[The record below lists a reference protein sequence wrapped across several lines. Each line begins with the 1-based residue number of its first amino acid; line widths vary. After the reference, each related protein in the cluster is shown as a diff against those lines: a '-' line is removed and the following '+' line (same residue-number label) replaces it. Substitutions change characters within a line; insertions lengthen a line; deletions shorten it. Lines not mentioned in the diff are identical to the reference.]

1 MVSNEEHGL
10 KLVSSFIYFGKTVT
24 SNVNMDTQINK
35 TIGRAVGVMRRLR
48 SRLWENRKLEAKRK
62 MEVHRTSVLSVLLFV
77 V

>member
-10 KLVSSFIYFGKTVT
+10 ELVSSFIYFGKTVT